1 MPNIKSIINTHN
13 KNILTLKET
22 QARKCNCL
30 NNNECPLSNECQIKN
45 IIYEAKITSTLPNY
59 HPKIYY
65 GTSEGTFKTRYA
77 NHKKSFK
84 YEFYRTDTELSNEY
98 WKLKQLNAN
107 PVIKFYI
114 KKKCP
119 PTKRKGSCFLCLN
132 EKLFILE
139 HKGDNLLNKRNEL
152 VSKCRHKNKYKLIN
166 LKT

>member
-1 MPNIKSIINTHN
+1 MKQKSRQHF
-13 KNILTLKET
+13 
-22 QARKCNCL
+22 
-30 NNNECPLSNECQIKN
+30 
-45 IIYEAKITSTLPNY
+45 PNY

-114 KKKCP
+114 KKKCL

-152 VSKCRHKNKYKLIN
+152 ASKCRHKNKYKLIN